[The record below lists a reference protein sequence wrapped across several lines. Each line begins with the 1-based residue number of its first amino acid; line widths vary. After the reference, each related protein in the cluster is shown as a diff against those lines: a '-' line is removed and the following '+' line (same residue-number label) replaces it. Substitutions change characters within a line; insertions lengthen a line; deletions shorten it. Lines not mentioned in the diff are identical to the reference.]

1 MVAPKSINYIFIVP
15 SLEKLITTIP
25 KALFSKDF
33 WQMLAEYMGI
43 GKSVK
48 STPLTDPDSL
58 GDFLK
63 TRASHV
69 TQTSLYGY
77 LRTRAGTR
85 YPELFENKQ
94 ILLSINMAKWQ
105 IWLACLSDLTI
116 YVGGLIHQRCN
127 INSDEISVLLT
138 PIVESILEETG
149 VPEDASP
156 EYPST
161 AEGLI
166 RRVANCDYSTITDDE
181 SAFIKSPEAL
191 FYWAPIA
198 DELKNRDE
206 EIVKNSV
213 RFRWQEIRRSART
226 LLQAD
231 VLTSGS

>member
-1 MVAPKSINYIFIVP
+1 VP
-15 SLEKLITTIP
+15 TLEKLITTIP
-25 KALFSKDF
+25 KALFSKDS
-33 WQMLAEYMGI
+33 WQTLAEYMGI
-43 GKSVK
+43 GKTVK
-48 STPLTDPDSL
+48 STPLTDADTL

-85 YPELFENKQ
+85 YPELFEDKQ
-94 ILLSINMAKWQ
+94 ILMSINMAKWQ
-105 IWLACLSDLTI
+105 IWLACLSDLSI
-116 YVGGLIHQRCN
+116 YVGGLIHQRSN
-127 INSDEISVLLT
+127 LNSDEISLLLT
-138 PIVESILEETG
+138 PIIESILEETG
-149 VPEDASP
+149 VPEEASP
-156 EYPST
+156 EYPNA

-166 RRVANCDYSTITDDE
+166 RRVANCDYSTIPDDE
-181 SAFIKSPEAL
+181 SAFSRSPEAL

-226 LLQAD
+226 QLQAD
-231 VLTSGS
+231 VLTGNT

>member
-1 MVAPKSINYIFIVP
+1 VP

-25 KALFSKDF
+25 KALFSKDS
-33 WQMLAEYMGI
+33 WQMLAEYVGI
-43 GKSVK
+43 GKTVK
-48 STPLTDPDSL
+48 FKPITDADSL
-58 GDFLK
+58 GEFLQ

-85 YPELFENKQ
+85 YPELFEDKQ

-116 YVGGLIHQRCN
+116 FVGGLIHQRSKS
-127 INSDEISVLLT
+127 NSDEVGQLLSA
-138 PIVESILEETG
+138 IVDSILTETG
-149 VPEDASP
+149 VPEEASP
-156 EYPST
+156 EFQNT
-161 AEGLI
+161 VDEVK
-166 RRVANCDYSTITDDE
+166 RRIANCDYSTITDDE
-181 SAFIKSPEAL
+181 FAFSKSPEAL

-198 DELKNRDE
+198 DELKKRDE

-213 RFRWQEIRRSART
+213 RFRWQEIRRSARN

-231 VLTSGS
+231 ALTGNT